1 MGNNNFM
8 AVIKT
13 KIKKEI
19 SGVKD
24 EITNKTV
31 GYIVTALG
39 LVAGLAWNDAIK
51 SAIEHFFPAEQNGL
65 TAKFIYAV
73 SITLVVV
80 LISVYLV
87 KILKRDEKKLEKKLE
102 KAPASTRG
110 DRLST
115 RGEEKK

>member
-1 MGNNNFM
+1 MTI
-8 AVIKT
+8 IKT

-39 LVAGLAWNDAIK
+39 LVAGLAWNDAVK

-65 TAKFIYAV
+65 TAKFIYAAA
-73 SITLVVV
+73 ITLVVV

-87 KILKRDEKKLEKKLE
+87 KIISKGEKKDKKA
-102 KAPASTRG
+102 K
-110 DRLST
+110 
-115 RGEEKK
+115 